1 MTSLK
6 IRMTKNV
13 RAFLRHAFPNI
24 DDILDMV
31 TFCFVKRGQIRA
43 CSHAKK
49 HLYNEF
55 VVMNSGRLK
64 QKLQAGENFIYPSNG
79 TINHSWK

>member
-13 RAFLRHAFPNI
+13 RGFLRHAFSNI
-24 DDILDMV
+24 DDILDTV

-43 CSHAKK
+43 CSHAK
-49 HLYNEF
+49 EAF
-55 VVMNSGRLK
+55 V
-64 QKLQAGENFIYPSNG
+64 
-79 TINHSWK
+79 